1 MSELLQEFL
10 TEIGAHNRY
19 SVNTLSAYSS
29 DLEAYELFLTG
40 VSKTVLEADFRDV
53 RDYIFS
59 LHRAGNV
66 ARSIVR
72 KLSAIKA
79 FYKHLQRVGRIS
91 ANPAKLVKA
100 PKVSRL
106 LPNPLPEADIVS
118 VLNHGST
125 ETALDVRDLAMLE
138 VMYGCGLRISELA
151 GLTLVTAEK
160 ESVRVLGKGN
170 KERIV
175 PLTREARR
183 SLDSYMKKRTLLAAK
198 APPSDALWLSERGE
212 PLTVRQIRRRLVLLI
227 GGIGAKA
234 PHPHQLR
241 HSYATHLLN
250 HGAELRTVQELLGHE
265 SPQTTQIYT
274 QVGIERLVNVYNQA
288 HPRATKKSESS

>member
-1 MSELLQEFL
+1 VSELLQEFL

-19 SVNTLSAYSS
+19 SVNTLLAYTS
-29 DLEAYELFLTG
+29 DLEAYELYLTG
-40 VSKTVLEADFRDV
+40 VGKGVLEADFRDV
-53 RDYIFS
+53 RDYVFS

-66 ARSIVR
+66 SRSIVR

-79 FYKHLQRVGRIS
+79 FYKHLQRIGRAS
-91 ANPAKLVKA
+91 SNPAKLVKA
-100 PKVSRL
+100 PKVNRL

-118 VLNHGST
+118 VLSNS
-125 ETALDVRDLAMLE
+125 ETVTTLDVRDLAMLE

-151 GLTLVTAEK
+151 GLTLSSAEK
-160 ESVRVLGKGN
+160 DTVRVLGKGN

-183 SLDSYMKKRTLLAAK
+183 SLDSYLLKRTLLSVN
-198 APPSDALWLSERGE
+198 APDSQALWLSERGE
-212 PLTVRQIRRRLVLLI
+212 ALTVRQIRRRIVLLI
-227 GGIGAKA
+227 GGIGDNT

-274 QVGIERLVNVYNQA
+274 QVGIERLVKVYNQA
-288 HPRATKKSESS
+288 HPRALKKPESS

>member
-19 SVNTLSAYSS
+19 SVNTLLAYTS
-29 DLEAYELFLTG
+29 DLEAYELYLTG
-40 VSKTVLEADFRDV
+40 VGKGVLEADFRDV
-53 RDYIFS
+53 RDYVFS

-66 ARSIVR
+66 SRSIVR

-79 FYKHLQRVGRIS
+79 FYKHLQRIGRAS
-91 ANPAKLVKA
+91 SNPAKLVKA
-100 PKVSRL
+100 PKVNRL

-118 VLNHGST
+118 VLSNS
-125 ETALDVRDLAMLE
+125 ETVTTLDVRDLAMLE

-151 GLTLVTAEK
+151 GLTLSSAEK
-160 ESVRVLGKGN
+160 DTVRVLGKGN

-183 SLDSYMKKRTLLAAK
+183 SLDSYLLKRTLLSVN
-198 APPSDALWLSERGE
+198 APDSQALWLSERGE
-212 PLTVRQIRRRLVLLI
+212 ALTVRQIRRRIVLLI
-227 GGIGAKA
+227 GGIGDNT

-274 QVGIERLVNVYNQA
+274 QVGIERLVKVYNQA
-288 HPRATKKSESS
+288 HPRALKKPESS